1 MLIEFDPAKDA
12 KNLKKHGVS
21 LAVAEF
27 FDWEHGLV
35 GSARTVRDEHRLR
48 IIAEAFGVLYV
59 AIFTPRGPKQRIISL
74 RRAGRRERQRYETR

>member
-12 KNLKKHGVS
+12 KNIKKHGVS

-27 FDWEHGLV
+27 FDWDKGLV
-35 GSARTVRDEHRLR
+35 QVAQTVRGEHRLR
-48 IIAEAFGVLYV
+48 IIAEAFGDLYV

-74 RRAGRRERQRYETR
+74 RRAGRRERNHYEAQ